1 MVGVLCIFFDN
12 TKFCARLKLMKLHKC
27 NVYFIIPSIFFFNKL
42 KLFFFIYSTDS
53 QNQKNTGRNLEQ
65 NQVQGRQPSAL
76 SSWGKK
82 KERLREKDMK
92 RPQTISN
99 VHCSLAGLSQQ
110 IRNMLHQ
117 SKRYLYLMALF

>member
-1 MVGVLCIFFDN
+1 MVGVLCVFFDN

-82 KERLREKDMK
+82 RETERKEHEETTNYK
-92 RPQTISN
+92 Q
-99 VHCSLAGLSQQ
+99 C
-110 IRNMLHQ
+110 
-117 SKRYLYLMALF
+117 ALQFGRTVTADQEHAASE

>member
-1 MVGVLCIFFDN
+1 MYFFDN
-12 TKFCARLKLMKLHKC
+12 TKFCARLNLMKLHKC

-42 KLFFFIYSTDS
+42 KLFFLYSTDS

-82 KERLREKDMK
+82 RETERKGHEETTNYK
-92 RPQTISN
+92 Q
-99 VHCSLAGLSQQ
+99 C
-110 IRNMLHQ
+110 
-117 SKRYLYLMALF
+117 ALQFGRTVTADQEHAASE